1 MERAARGAV
10 LGLLGLSVLILAFAI
25 GYVARGDGDGSPASP
40 PPAVSSDGGT
50 DVDFATLNEM
60 LRELQQNYVDPDRI
74 DAQTLYEAA
83 IRGMLATLSD
93 SGTYYVD
100 PVTLKIRPGLS
111 GSFDGIGASVRES
124 EGQIV
129 IVAPIKDTPAER
141 AGVRSGDVVIE
152 VNGEST
158 AGWTE
163 EKAVYTIRGEKGTT
177 VTIKVRHEDGT
188 EETFEIVRDS
198 IPQLAVSDIPPGG
211 VLEDGTG
218 TQITDIAYLQLSL
231 FTQPSEAELEEAL
244 AQAIQDGKK
253 GLILDVRNNP
263 GGLLDTTVAIA
274 DMFLDDG
281 VILTERDRSG
291 DERAYRAKRGGIATD
306 IPVVILQ
313 NRFSA
318 SASEVLGAALRENG
332 RATLVGE
339 KTFGKGTVN
348 VSNGLDDGGEL
359 YITIARWLTPN
370 GTQIDGLGVS
380 PDVEVE
386 LTDED
391 IDLRRDRQLHKAID
405 ILRGT
410 NTTVESA
417 PDPTRTAAEDATPGA
432 GG

>member
-10 LGLLGLSVLILAFAI
+10 LGLLGLSILILAFAV
-25 GYVARGDGDGSPASP
+25 GYVARGDGGGSTSP
-40 PPAVSSDGGT
+40 PAQTSSGEDTPAI
-50 DVDFATLNEM
+50 DFAALNEM
-60 LRELQQNYVDPDRI
+60 LRELQRNYVDPDRI

-83 IRGMLATLSD
+83 IRGMLGTLSD

-100 PVTLKIRPGLS
+100 PITLKIRPNLT
-111 GSFDGIGASVRES
+111 GSFDGIGASVRGQ

-141 AGVRSGDVVIE
+141 AGIRSGDIVLE
-152 VNGEST
+152 VDGVST
-158 AGWTE
+158 EGWTE
-163 EKAVYTIRGEKGTT
+163 ERAIFTIRGEKGTQ
-177 VTIKVRHEDGT
+177 VTIKVRHTDGT
-188 EETFEIVRDS
+188 EATFEIVRDA
-198 IPQLAVSDIPPGG
+198 IPQVAVTDIPPGG

-218 TQITDIAYLQLSL
+218 TQITDIAYLQLGL
-231 FTQPSEAELEEAL
+231 FTEPSQQELSDAIEAAL
-244 AQAIQDGKK
+244 AAGKK
-253 GLILDVRNNP
+253 GLILDLRNNP
-263 GGLLDTTVAIA
+263 GGLLDTTLGIA
-274 DMFLDDG
+274 DMFLDEG
-281 VILTERDRSG
+281 VILTERDRGG
-291 DERAYRAKRGGIATD
+291 DELAYRAKRGGVATQ
-306 IPVVILQ
+306 IPLVILQ

-318 SASEVLGAALRENG
+318 SASEVLGAALHDNG

-348 VSNGLDDGGEL
+348 VPQALGDGGEL
-359 YITIARWLTPN
+359 YITVARWLTPN
-370 GTQIDGLGVS
+370 GTQIDGIGVS

-410 NTTVESA
+410 STTVESA
-417 PDPTRTAAEDATPGA
+417 PNPTATTGDATPAA